1 MLRGAL
7 QTEDLQTEEKPM
19 QFRGWMLSGA
29 LSILLAVPASAGW
42 VVPVPTF
49 SIVLTKTVGVAPGC
63 ATTDN
68 IEVPAGTSVN
78 YCYQVQNT
86 GTATLDSHTLV
97 DDVLGVLVGPNEMD
111 DLTPGEVRTE
121 IFPFVV
127 NVTTTNTATWTA
139 MSSTIITYT
148 AGANGPVTTATA
160 MDSATVNVPETD
172 DACDDGLDNDG
183 DLIIDCADSDC
194 AGAAVCRAQ
203 APVVGSTGLFVVA
216 VLLLIIGNMALVSRR
231 RRS

>member
-1 MLRGAL
+1 
-7 QTEDLQTEEKPM
+7 
-19 QFRGWMLSGA
+19 MLSSA
-29 LSILLAVPASAGW
+29 FSILLAVPAHAGW
-42 VVPVPTF
+42 TPTF
-49 SIVLTKTVGVAPGC
+49 SIVLTKTVGTAPGC
-63 ATTDN
+63 AATDN
-68 IEVPAGTSVN
+68 ITVDAGATVN

-86 GTATLDSHTLV
+86 GSADLDSHTLV

-111 DLTPGEVRTE
+111 NLTPGEVRTE

-148 AGANGPVTTATA
+148 AGANGPVAVATA
-160 MDSATVNVPETD
+160 MDSATVNVLEEGD
-172 DACDDGLDNDG
+172 GACDDGLDNDG
-183 DLIIDCADSDC
+183 DLVIDCADSDC

-203 APVVGSTGLFVVA
+203 APVLGSTGLLIVA
-216 VLLLIIGNMALVSRR
+216 VLLLVIGNLALVSRR

>member
-1 MLRGAL
+1 
-7 QTEDLQTEEKPM
+7 
-19 QFRGWMLSGA
+19 
-29 LSILLAVPASAGW
+29 
-42 VVPVPTF
+42 
-49 SIVLTKTVGVAPGC
+49 
-63 ATTDN
+63 
-68 IEVPAGTSVN
+68 
-78 YCYQVQNT
+78 
-86 GTATLDSHTLV
+86 
-97 DDVLGVLVGPNEMD
+97 
-111 DLTPGEVRTE
+111 
-121 IFPFVV
+121 
-127 NVTTTNTATWTA
+127 

-183 DLIIDCADSDC
+183 DLAIDCADSDC
-194 AGAAVCRAQ
+194 MGAAVCRAQ